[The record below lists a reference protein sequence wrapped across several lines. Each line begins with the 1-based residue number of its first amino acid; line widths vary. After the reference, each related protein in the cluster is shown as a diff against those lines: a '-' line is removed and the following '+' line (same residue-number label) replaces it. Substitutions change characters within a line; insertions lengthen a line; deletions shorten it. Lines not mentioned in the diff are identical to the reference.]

1 MWKTIS
7 NPSTLRKLGVD
18 NSVENFK
25 NYPHNSKSYPH
36 FELSTCYPQ
45 VFHNP
50 PVDNQ
55 QGSSVGR
62 DARPKV
68 KH

>member
-7 NPSTLRKLGVD
+7 IPLTLRKFGVD
-18 NSVENFK
+18 NSVENLK
-25 NYPHNSKSYPH
+25 SYPHNSKSYPH

-45 VFHNP
+45 VFHTP